1 VGDGRRSPAF
11 FLATRPSGSILDP
24 LGQHLDHPFRNH
36 YTFPM
41 AANPWQRYFP
51 SVTRGLGFLLI
62 LASVSCA
69 ALLKWVL
76 IPFIS
81 AVAPEFDEN
90 RSMVG
95 LWRDWKRGYELLNIS
110 SHYVGDITA
119 HFGDKTWVEPFI
131 ASVVSGDGISCAGG
145 HRDAALAY
153 LTNHRCPEGTDLA
166 SYWTEWWTQ
175 HQDETQ
181 EEWISQGFSQI
192 GISLALPPNP
202 KDWHALLQVV
212 GQKRPALSLQDWE
225 SPDAPKEADLQ
236 PDSICY
242 NAFRWLRDSGFD
254 PVAYVLDHSGSLS
267 ESERK
272 GLLAYRDW
280 ERWSRGPMPG
290 RLVFAPADDWGWGIT
305 KARMPGILT
314 ARVQGSAFAVLV
326 AAALLGTWMVKKG
339 RKMQRHFSTT
349 IHCSAQTTSPAD
361 AASAARPS

>member
-11 FLATRPSGSILDP
+11 FLEAHTSGSILDP
-24 LGQHLDHPFRNH
+24 LGQHLDRPFRNH

-41 AANPWQRYFP
+41 AANPWQRFFP
-51 SVTRGLGFLLI
+51 SITRGLGFLLI
-62 LASVSCA
+62 LASVFST

-76 IPFIS
+76 IPFVS
-81 AVAPEFDEN
+81 AIAPEFDEN

-95 LWRDWKRGYELLNIS
+95 LWRDWIRGYELLNIGG
-110 SHYVGDITA
+110 HDVGDITA

-131 ASVVSGDGISCAGG
+131 ASVKTGTGISCAGG

-153 LTNHRCPEGTDLA
+153 LTNHRCPEGTDLT

-175 HQDETQ
+175 HQNETQ

-192 GISLALPPNP
+192 GISVALPPNP
-202 KDWHALLQVV
+202 KDWPALLRVV

-254 PVAYVLDHSGSLS
+254 PVTYVLDHSGSLS

-290 RLVFAPADDWGWGIT
+290 RLAFAPTDDWGWGIT
-305 KARMPGILT
+305 KSRRPGILT
-314 ARVQGSAFAVLV
+314 AGVQGTTFAIL
-326 AAALLGTWMVKKG
+326 AAVALLGAWMVKKG
-339 RKMQRHFSTT
+339 RAKQRHLSTPVD
-349 IHCSAQTTSPAD
+349 CSAQTTSPAD
-361 AASAARPS
+361 AA

>member
-1 VGDGRRSPAF
+1 
-11 FLATRPSGSILDP
+11 
-24 LGQHLDHPFRNH
+24 
-36 YTFPM
+36 M
-41 AANPWQRYFP
+41 AANPWQRYSP

-110 SHYVGDITA
+110 GHYVGDITA

-131 ASVVSGDGISCAGG
+131 ASVVSGDGISCAEG

-192 GISLALPPNP
+192 GISVALPPNP

-361 AASAARPS
+361 AASAAHRS